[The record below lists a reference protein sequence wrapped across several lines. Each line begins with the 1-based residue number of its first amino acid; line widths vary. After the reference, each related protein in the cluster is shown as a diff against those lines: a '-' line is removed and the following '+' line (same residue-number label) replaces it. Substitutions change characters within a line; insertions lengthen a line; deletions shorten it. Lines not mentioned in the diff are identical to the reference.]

1 MCGLLDTD
9 WSAGHGLTQT
19 GLVVSDLVC
28 RVHVRLIIQ
37 TGRSVNTYQSEAA
50 VSDTDRSAGAR

>member
-1 MCGLLDTD
+1 MCELLDTD

-28 RVHVRLIIQ
+28 RVHVRLIIH
-37 TGRSVNTYQSEAA
+37 TGLQQCPPESNCAA
-50 VSDTDRSAGAR
+50 D

>member
-37 TGRSVNTYQSEAA
+37 ICQYIPV
-50 VSDTDRSAGAR
+50 